1 MIQIRKWLIQAEAD
15 LSAAKDSYNTE
26 HYNWSCFQAQQSAEK
41 ALKAFLYSKGYTS
54 VITHSIKELLRE
66 CEKIEI
72 EFRELKDDSKFLDM
86 FYIPTRYPNG
96 LAGEL
101 APSEYYE
108 KEDAQ
113 KCLNS
118 AELILNKVKKFLKI

>member
-1 MIQIRKWLIQAEAD
+1 
-15 LSAAKDSYNTE
+15 
-26 HYNWSCFQAQQSAEK
+26 
-41 ALKAFLYSKGYTS
+41 
-54 VITHSIKELLRE
+54 LRE
-66 CEKIEI
+66 CEKIEKK
-72 EFRELKDDSKFLDM
+72 FKDLKSDAILLDT

-96 LAGEL
+96 LGGEL

-118 AELILNKVKKFLKI
+118 AELILNSVKKFSRI